1 MFKPVKIPRC
11 VANLFSIGNS
21 TDMII
26 TENFEYRPDKIPE
39 SVNMPSIS
47 EEVVDNYMSNASPI
61 SLRKGDIYTVTDKLF
76 KGYFGNA

>member
-26 TENFEYRPDKIPE
+26 TEKFEYRPDKIPE

-47 EEVVDNYMSNASPI
+47 EEVVDNYMSNTSPI
-61 SLRKGDIYTVTDKLF
+61 SLRKGDVYTVTDKLF